1 MTDPHV
7 FSALIQLDR
16 EKALDAC
23 TRLINIDEN
32 IMPIVLTML
41 REHDFNNLESL
52 SHALLA
58 SDNLCEA
65 RINALTLISR
75 KQGLLVNQIN
85 DCMRGIQ
92 KNFTTDDPLLIP
104 SLEFLVSVSHEIDI
118 ELLSLLPR
126 IAIDSDENVASLVDT
141 VMRRMFNHWPVEY
154 IGKLLC
160 FEKEGYIA
168 SSHYLGKFIL

>member
-1 MTDPHV
+1 
-7 FSALIQLDR
+7 
-16 EKALDAC
+16 
-23 TRLINIDEN
+23 
-32 IMPIVLTML
+32 
-41 REHDFNNLESL
+41 
-52 SHALLA
+52 
-58 SDNLCEA
+58 
-65 RINALTLISR
+65 
-75 KQGLLVNQIN
+75 
-85 DCMRGIQ
+85 MRGIQ

-126 IAIDSDENVASLVDT
+126 IAIDSDENVASLVDI